1 MLQEEQR
8 RGGSVLG
15 NDDDEDEDEFLT
27 PASSPEPEL
36 EPEEMKTRPESDQ
49 YTRNKVVK
57 LISRNF
63 FSHTKLNI

>member
-36 EPEEMKTRPESDQ
+36 EPEEMKTRPESD
-49 YTRNKVVK
+49 TRNKVVK

-63 FSHTKLNI
+63 FSHKKLNI

>member
-15 NDDDEDEDEFLT
+15 NDDDEDDDEFLT

-36 EPEEMKTRPESDQ
+36 EPEEIKTRPESDQ
-49 YTRNKVVK
+49 YTRNKD
-57 LISRNF
+57 ISQNF
-63 FSHTKLNI
+63 FSHKNLNI